1 MTHRPIGWLSAAA
14 AELRIHGGWRTA
26 DSFAYHC
33 RLWADKGL
41 SPALRGGSRD
51 ERLLGVFMSLSAIYS
66 RDVSK

>member
-51 ERLLGVFMSLSAIYS
+51 ERLLGVFMSLSAIDS
-66 RDVSK
+66 RDASE